1 MMVGMTH
8 RFGLITSVAITL
20 GLSACPGDDTSDD
33 GGNGGSST
41 SASAESTDEGGETTD
56 ATTTGGASG
65 GQDSSGGSSD
75 GGESGTTAAT
85 GDSDDSTDGDSGS
98 TDSGDTGETGGSD
111 QRLCTGSG
119 GTWDDGACGH
129 YMCGVPNPCE
139 ALIPGCD
146 CGPTSNFVDGMG
158 CVEDDECAGMFAC
171 GEELECSLAG
181 QYCEVF
187 FPGVKG
193 APVMYT
199 CQAIPAACAAM
210 PDCQCLEDN
219 DAFPPLAG
227 SCMGNAGVG
236 LTVDIFAP

>member
-1 MMVGMTH
+1 MRGMTN
-8 RFGLITSVAITL
+8 RFGLITYGAL
-20 GLSACPGDDTSDD
+20 ALALSACPGDDTTDKGGNDGSSTTASGESTDDD
-33 GGNGGSST
+33 GGTTLDMTTGNASGGLDSGSSSEGTDSSSTAATDDAGSST
-41 SASAESTDEGGETTD
+41 AADSSTTD
-56 ATTTGGASG
+56 GN
-65 GQDSSGGSSD
+65 
-75 GGESGTTAAT
+75 
-85 GDSDDSTDGDSGS
+85 
-98 TDSGDTGETGGSD
+98 DTGETGGSD
-111 QRLCTGSG
+111 QELCTGTG

-129 YMCGVPNPCE
+129 YMCGIPNPCD

-171 GEELECSLAG
+171 GDDLECSLVG

-193 APVMYT
+193 APITYT
-199 CQAIPAACAAM
+199 CRAIPEACAAM
-210 PDCQCLEDN
+210 PDCQCLEDA

-227 SCMGNAGVG
+227 SCMGSAAVG